1 MTDPITTST
10 TTPSS
15 QKKDPAKPLPSQAKA
30 WEGSSVVVQQGRHWT
45 SALIWIS
52 STLFG
57 AALIWAFTAK
67 VDQTVSVRGRL
78 QPTGSVQE
86 VDSPSNGVVRK
97 VFVKEDEL
105 VTAGQPLLDVE
116 AKGLASRREAI
127 EQILQILSLQARS
140 LDTVIASNGDISVM
154 ATIPD
159 VPEVDD
165 PALATTLATA
175 RNQTLQIKA
184 QLRQIDTRLASLR
197 ESLSLQI
204 KIADD
209 YRPLYESGA
218 MARNAY
224 LTQLNG
230 VQELKAQFATL
241 EEEKYRVIGAATN
254 QLNELNRQRINLQ
267 SELVSLKE
275 TIGYRTI
282 LAPISGRVFDS
293 RVGPFSVV
301 GTDQV
306 LLKIVPENNLQAVV
320 EIPNGDIGFIK
331 VGMTAS
337 VSVDSFPAGEFGYIK
352 GTLTKLGSDALEPD
366 QQSPTYR
373 FPGTITLK
381 EQKVQSGDQELNLQ
395 SGMGVSANIRLRS
408 RPAITIVTDL
418 FTKQFEGVKT
428 FR

>member
-1 MTDPITTST
+1 MTNPTST
-10 TTPSS
+10 SPE
-15 QKKDPAKPLPSQAKA
+15 KKESPPQSLPAGVKS
-30 WEGSSVVVQQGRHWT
+30 WEGSSVLVQQGRHWS

-52 STLFG
+52 SSLF
-57 AALIWAFTAK
+57 AAVVLWAFTAK

-86 VDSPSNGVVRK
+86 VDSPSNGVVSK

-127 EQILQILSLQARS
+127 EQILQILVLQARS
-140 LDTVIASNGDISVM
+140 LDTVIASNGDISAM
-154 ATIPD
+154 ATFPDIPA
-159 VPEVDD
+159 VND
-165 PALATTLATA
+165 PDLANTLTTA

-184 QLRQIDTRLASLR
+184 QLQQIDTRLASLR
-197 ESLSLQI
+197 QSLSLQTR
-204 KIADD
+204 IADD
-209 YRPLYESGA
+209 FKPLFQSGA

-224 LTQLNG
+224 LTQLNR

-241 EEEKYRVIGAATN
+241 EEEKVRVIGAAST
-254 QLNELNRQRINLQ
+254 QLNQINQQRINLD

-306 LLKIVPENNLQAVV
+306 LLKIVPENKLQAVV
-320 EIPNGDIGFIK
+320 EISNGDIGFIK
-331 VGMTAS
+331 VGMPVS
-337 VSVDSFPAGEFGYIK
+337 VSVDSFPSGEFGYIN
-352 GTLTKLGSDALEPD
+352 GTLTKLGSDALKPD
-366 QQSPTYR
+366 QRSPSYR
-373 FPGTITLK
+373 FPGTISL
-381 EQKVQSGDQELNLQ
+381 EQQIVQSGDQELNLQ
-395 SGMGVSANIRLRS
+395 SGMGVTANIKLRS
-408 RPAITIVTDL
+408 RPAITILTDL

>member
-1 MTDPITTST
+1 M
-10 TTPSS
+10 
-15 QKKDPAKPLPSQAKA
+15 PAKAKV

-52 STLFG
+52 SSLFG
-57 AALIWAFTAK
+57 VALIWAFTAK

-86 VDSPSNGVVRK
+86 VDSPSNGVVSK
-97 VFVKEDEL
+97 VFVNEGEL

-140 LDTVIASNGDISVM
+140 LDTVIASNGDISAMSNFPEV
-154 ATIPD
+154 PD
-159 VPEVDD
+159 VDD
-165 PALATTLATA
+165 PALANTLATA
-175 RNQTLQIKA
+175 RNQTMQLKA
-184 QLRQIDTRLASLR
+184 QLKQLDTRLASLR
-197 ESLSLQI
+197 QSLILQTR
-204 KIADD
+204 IAEDVK
-209 YRPLYESGA
+209 PLFESGA

-224 LTQLNG
+224 FSQLNR

-241 EEEKYRVIGAATN
+241 EEEKVRVIGAAST
-254 QLNELNRQRINLQ
+254 QLNEINRQRINFQ
-267 SELVSLKE
+267 SELVGLKE

-293 RVGPFSVV
+293 RVGQFSVV
-301 GTDQV
+301 GTDQI
-306 LLKIVPENNLQAVV
+306 LLKIVPANKLQAVV

-331 VGMTAS
+331 VGMPAS

-352 GTLTKLGSDALEPD
+352 GTLTKLGSDALAPD
-366 QQSPTYR
+366 QRSPSYR
-373 FPGTITLK
+373 FPGTISLMQ
-381 EQKVQSGDQELNLQ
+381 QKVQSGDQQLNLQ

-418 FTKQFEGVKT
+418 FTKQFEGLKT

>member
-1 MTDPITTST
+1 MTDST
-10 TTPSS
+10 TKSPE
-15 QKKDPAKPLPSQAKA
+15 QKKPQTKPLPSQAKA

-105 VTAGQPLLDVE
+105 VKAGQPLLDVE

-140 LDTVIASNGDISVM
+140 LETVIASNGDISAM
-154 ATIPD
+154 ENFPD

-165 PALATTLATA
+165 PALSNTLATA

-184 QLRQIDTRLASLR
+184 QLRQLDTRLESLG

-204 KIADD
+204 RIAED
-209 YRPLYESGA
+209 YMPLFENGA

-224 LTQLNG
+224 LTQLNK
-230 VQELKAQFATL
+230 VQELRAQFATL
-241 EEEKYRVIGAATN
+241 EEEKFRVIGAAST
-254 QLNELNRQRINLQ
+254 QLNQINRQRINFE
-267 SELVSLKE
+267 SELVGLKE
-275 TIGYRTI
+275 TIGYRTV
-282 LAPISGRVFDS
+282 LAPISGRVFDNK
-293 RVGPFSVV
+293 VGPFSVV

-331 VGMTAS
+331 VGMPAS
-337 VSVDSFPAGEFGYIK
+337 VSVDSFPAGEFGYIS
-352 GTLTKLGSDALEPD
+352 GTLTKVGSDALEPD
-366 QQSPTYR
+366 QQSPVYR
-373 FPGTITLK
+373 FPATVSL
-381 EQKVQSGDQELNLQ
+381 EQQKVQSGDQELNLQ
-395 SGMGVSANIRLRS
+395 SGMGVSANIKLRS
-408 RPAITIVTDL
+408 RPAVSILTDL
-418 FTKQFEGVKT
+418 FTKQFEGLKT

>member
-1 MTDPITTST
+1 M
-10 TTPSS
+10 
-15 QKKDPAKPLPSQAKA
+15 
-30 WEGSSVVVQQGRHWT
+30 VQQGRHWS

-52 STLFG
+52 SSLFVV
-57 AALIWAFTAK
+57 ALLWAFTAK

-78 QPTGSVQE
+78 QPTGSVKE
-86 VDSPSNGVVRK
+86 VDSPSTGVVRK

-127 EQILQILSLQARS
+127 EQILQILALQAKS
-140 LDTVIASNGDISVM
+140 LNTVIASNGDISVM
-154 ATIPD
+154 ADFPD
-159 VPEVDD
+159 VPSVED
-165 PALATTLATA
+165 PALANTLATA

-184 QLRQIDTRLASLR
+184 QLTQIDTRLASLK
-197 ESLSLQI
+197 ESLLLQTT
-204 KIADD
+204 IASD
-209 YRPLYESGA
+209 YKPLFQSGA

-224 LTQLNG
+224 LTQLNR
-230 VQELKAQFATL
+230 VQELKAQFSTL
-241 EEEKYRVIGAATN
+241 EEEKVRVIGAAST
-254 QLNELNRQRINLQ
+254 QLNQINRQRINLE
-267 SELVSLKE
+267 SELVNLKE

-320 EIPNGDIGFIK
+320 EIPNSDIGFVK
-331 VGMTAS
+331 VGMSAS
-337 VSVDSFPAGEFGYIK
+337 VSVDSFPSGEFGYIQ
-352 GTLTKLGSDALEPD
+352 GTLTKLGSDALKPD

-373 FPGTITLK
+373 FPGTVSLK
-381 EQKVQSGDQELNLQ
+381 QQKVQSGDQELNLV
-395 SGMGVSANIRLRS
+395 SGMGITANIRLRS

-418 FTKQFEGVKT
+418 FTKQFEGLKT

>member
-1 MTDPITTST
+1 MTDPTTSST
-10 TTPSS
+10 E
-15 QKKDPAKPLPSQAKA
+15 QKTAPTRTLPSKAKA

-97 VFVKEDEL
+97 VFVNEDER
-105 VTAGQPLLDVE
+105 VSAGQPLLDVE

-140 LDTVIASNGDISVM
+140 LDTVIASNGDITAM
-154 ATIPD
+154 ATFPE
-159 VPEVDD
+159 VPAVDD
-165 PALATTLATA
+165 PALANTLATA

-184 QLRQIDTRLASLR
+184 QLQQIDTRLASLR
-197 ESLSLQI
+197 QSLSLQTR
-204 KIADD
+204 IAEDFK
-209 YRPLYESGA
+209 PLFESGA

-224 LTQLNG
+224 LTQLNQ
-230 VQELKAQFATL
+230 VQELKAQLATL
-241 EEEKYRVIGAATN
+241 QEEKVRVIGAAST
-254 QLNELNRQRINLQ
+254 QLNEINRQKINLQ
-267 SELVSLKE
+267 SELVGLKE

-293 RVGPFSVV
+293 QVGPFSVV
-301 GTDQV
+301 RTDQI

-320 EIPNGDIGFIK
+320 EIPNQDIGFIK
-331 VGMTAS
+331 VGMPVS
-337 VSVDSFPAGEFGYIK
+337 VSVDSFPSGEFGYIN
-352 GTLTKLGSDALEPD
+352 GTLTKLGSDALKPD
-366 QQSPTYR
+366 QESSAYR
-373 FPGTITLK
+373 FPGTISL
-381 EQKVQSGDQELNLQ
+381 EQQKVLSGDQELNLQ
-395 SGMGVSANIRLRS
+395 SGMGVSANIKLRS
-408 RPAITIVTDL
+408 RPAISIITDL

>member
-1 MTDPITTST
+1 MTDPT
-10 TTPSS
+10 TTPPASS
-15 QKKDPAKPLPSQAKA
+15 EPGTASARPLPAQAKS
-30 WEGSSVVVQQGRHWT
+30 WEGSSAVVQQGRHWT

-127 EQILQILSLQARS
+127 EQTLQILSLQARS
-140 LDTVIASNGDISVM
+140 LDTVIASNGDIKAM
-154 ATIPD
+154 ATLPD
-159 VPEVDD
+159 VPVVDD
-165 PALATTLATA
+165 PALANTLATA

-184 QLRQIDTRLASLR
+184 QLQQIDTRLASLR
-197 ESLSLQI
+197 QSLSL
-204 KIADD
+204 KRRIADD
-209 YRPLYESGA
+209 VKPLYQSGA

-224 LTQLNG
+224 LTQLNE
-230 VQELKAQFATL
+230 VQELKAQIATL
-241 EEEKYRVIGAATN
+241 QEEKVRVVGAAST
-254 QLNELNRQRINLQ
+254 QLNEINRQRINLQ
-267 SELVSLKE
+267 SELVGLKE
-275 TIGYRTI
+275 TISYRTI
-282 LAPISGRVFDS
+282 LAPISGRIFDS
-293 RVGPFSVV
+293 KVGPFSVV

-320 EIPNGDIGFIK
+320 EIPNSDVGFIK
-331 VGMTAS
+331 VGMPAS

-352 GTLTKLGSDALEPD
+352 GTLTKLGSDALKPD
-366 QQSPTYR
+366 QQSPAYR
-373 FPGTITLK
+373 FPGTISLK
-381 EQKVQSGDQELNLQ
+381 QQKVQSGDQELNLQ
-395 SGMGVSANIRLRS
+395 SGMSVTANIRLRS

-418 FTKQFEGVKT
+418 FTKQFEGLKT